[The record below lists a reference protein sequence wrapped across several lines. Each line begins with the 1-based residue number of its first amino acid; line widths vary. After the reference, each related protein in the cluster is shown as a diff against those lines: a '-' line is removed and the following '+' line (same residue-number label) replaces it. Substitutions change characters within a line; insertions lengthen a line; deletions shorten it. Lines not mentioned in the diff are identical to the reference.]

1 MTKLSWKALVP
12 LALLAPQ
19 LVAGIPAFDE
29 DTSVEVQNRGLEDR
43 VPACAN
49 LGTCFEK
56 RGDDPK
62 DHIPDDK
69 KDDADKDSG
78 DDDGEEYESSK
89 EKGEDPS
96 KDSPEDYGDYYKVLT
111 VHNKE
116 KRDLIPRAPNYLRMI
131 PAVGGKLPR
140 EAWQSNS
147 KRKAFTIR
155 RKNEEK
161 DKNKPPNY
169 KWKFV
174 EREGFTFKNTE
185 VDHVLEIQRLEF
197 LYRSEKVPD
206 NAGKQE
212 AWDKMRKAISLD
224 TDNKNK
230 DKIAIAHT
238 LNAPANLRGVHER
251 VNALKGIVTK
261 MSQKASNGPDYK
273 GKWARSTIWALAKFF
288 KATKKQYEET
298 AAKVKDVV
306 KDVSGDKDQAEYIE
320 KQLKDL
326 LAKDTKH
333 VTDKATEKQGKDGEK
348 VADEDMP
355 EVPKI

>member
-1 MTKLSWKALVP
+1 MTKLNWKALVP

-19 LVAGIPAFDE
+19 LVASIPAFDE

-49 LGTCFEK
+49 LGTCVEK

-62 DHIPDDK
+62 DHIPEDK
-69 KDDADKDSG
+69 KDDADKDDG

-96 KDSPEDYGDYYKVLT
+96 KNSPEDYGDDYKVK
-111 VHNKE
+111 NG

-140 EAWQSNS
+140 EAWESNS

-161 DKNKPPNY
+161 DKNKPPKY

-174 EREGFTFKNTE
+174 EKEGFTYKNTE

-197 LYRSEKVPD
+197 LYKSEKVPD
-206 NAGKQE
+206 KAGKQD

-224 TDNKNK
+224 TDNKDKN
-230 DKIAIAHT
+230 KIALAHT
-238 LNAPANLRGVHER
+238 LNAPSNLRGVHER
-251 VNALKGIVTK
+251 VNALKGVVTK
-261 MSQKASNGPDYK
+261 MSQKDSNGPDYK

-298 AAKVKDVV
+298 ADKVKDVV
-306 KDVSGDKDQAEYIE
+306 KDISGDKDQAEYIE

-326 LAKDTKH
+326 LDKDTKH
-333 VTDKATEKQGKDGEK
+333 VTEKAKEKQGKDGEK

-355 EVPKI
+355 DVPDI